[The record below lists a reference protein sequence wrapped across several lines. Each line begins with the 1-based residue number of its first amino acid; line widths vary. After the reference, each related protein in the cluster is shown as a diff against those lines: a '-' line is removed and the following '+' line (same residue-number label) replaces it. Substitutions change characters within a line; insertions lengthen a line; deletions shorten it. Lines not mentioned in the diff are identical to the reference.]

1 MCLLCRYISSRF
13 INDVCRRFIDRF
25 GNDGKNDNKSNSPSI
40 ESHEDDWTLNEAIKT
55 RSFWAI
61 LICVGI
67 PAMVNT
73 GITFHIASIFD
84 TNGLSLEVAS
94 LVLSLMALVGI
105 PISFV
110 LSFVLEKVKI

>member
-1 MCLLCRYISSRF
+1 
-13 INDVCRRFIDRF
+13 
-25 GNDGKNDNKSNSPSI
+25 
-40 ESHEDDWTLNEAIKT
+40 
-55 RSFWAI
+55 
-61 LICVGI
+61 
-67 PAMVNT
+67 MVNT